1 MFDSGYPAW
10 KKAFGASP
18 AAVAVKSGAE
28 EGSIDL
34 ATFKKILKDNPK
46 SIYLVDVRDSDEFAA
61 GHFKTAVNIPVDQLE
76 DKINSLPTDKPIVFV
91 CSTGARSG
99 ESYYMLQDLKPDLK
113 KVFYLEAEVE
123 YSKDGSY
130 KIKVVQ

>member
-10 KKAFGASP
+10 KKAFGAAP
-18 AAVAVKSGAE
+18 AVAVKSGAE

-34 ATFKKILKDNPK
+34 ATFKKILKDNPQ
-46 SIYLVDVRDSDEFAA
+46 SIYLVDVRDADEYAA

-76 DKINSLPTDKPIVFV
+76 DKVSTLPSDKPIVFV

-113 KVFYLEAEVE
+113 KVYYLEAEVE
-123 YSKDGSY
+123 YRKDGSH
-130 KIKVVQ
+130 KIKAAQ